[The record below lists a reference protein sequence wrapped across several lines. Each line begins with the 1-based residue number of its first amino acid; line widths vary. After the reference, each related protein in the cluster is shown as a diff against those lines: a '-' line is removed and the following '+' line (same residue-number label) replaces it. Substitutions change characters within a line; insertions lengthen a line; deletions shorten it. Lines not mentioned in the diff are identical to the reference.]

1 MGLIRISTYAV
12 CRLAIPYFAIL
23 SQPVFVNRHFLFYS
37 LEKLLLLSDYFSVI
51 FGQYCHASPTYL
63 SGLCQQFRCKGSLP
77 SLHYQITIL
86 GRLDTWWLLLPFRYS
101 TDRGAAPHSLSL
113 RLDRLPYLQLKGAGV
128 SVKCGTPQH
137 SEMFS
142 LHLRVNHAQFFDNA
156 FNWDSAC
163 SNIFLLYLSCQIG
176 GQNNRVL
183 FALISLRFPVNSLSS
198 LLVLPIWRCGTYL
211 SGAITLSRKIFLA
224 GDNCPPLDGVT
235 HAHSVFFLVR

>member
-23 SQPVFVNRHFLFYS
+23 SQPVFANRHFLFYS
-37 LEKLLLLSDYFSVI
+37 LEKLLLLSDYFSVYSVNI
-51 FGQYCHASPTYL
+51 AMSPQPISQDCAS
-63 SGLCQQFRCKGSLP
+63 SFVAKVRFP

-211 SGAITLSRKIFLA
+211 GLSHYLERYFQLE
-224 GDNCPPLDGVT
+224 CPPLDGVT